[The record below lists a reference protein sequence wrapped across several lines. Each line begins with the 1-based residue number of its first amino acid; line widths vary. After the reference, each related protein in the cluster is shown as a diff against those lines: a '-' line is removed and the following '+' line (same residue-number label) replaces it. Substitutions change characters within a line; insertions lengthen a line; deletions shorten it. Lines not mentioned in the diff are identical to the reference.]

1 VFGLPTFLW
10 LKAFKS
16 MSTCCLLGNIVG
28 SEKRNTISMA
38 GQGTSLL
45 VLLSVALDKKRPTNQ
60 ATHIYS
66 QAFVAIATSSGEIRT
81 LTGKD
86 PKKWTNLQ
94 FKKVK
99 VNWE

>member
-1 VFGLPTFLW
+1 MSFTVLEIFKLP
-10 LKAFKS
+10 
-16 MSTCCLLGNIVG
+16 I
-28 SEKRNTISMA
+28 EY
-38 GQGTSLL
+38 TSLL
-45 VLLSVALDKKRPTNQ
+45 VSFSVALDKKGDRQNQ
-60 ATHIYS
+60 AKIYLS

-86 PKKWTNLQ
+86 PNQVDKQ